1 MPFGYL
7 RRMVFF
13 YKKEKRG
20 TPKFSLL
27 YELGIPLLLF
37 PFRQSPRY
45 RFFIRP
51 SLYVPLQWASPK
63 GEVFLFDK
71 HLLRRVRAVIIYQK
85 SDKPKGY
92 SPPVNANS
100 KRPKLRLWCSGRCHL
115 LIVPILISILIY
127 LLIYILIYFLNTF
140 ICRKVFL
147 FLYFFQKILREKF
160 LENFL
165 VGCGGD
171 RNEEFL
177 EKILTTRCGRS

>member
-1 MPFGYL
+1 MFPSNGL
-7 RRMVFF
+7 RP
-13 YKKEKRG
+13 KE
-20 TPKFSLL
+20 
-27 YELGIPLLLF
+27 
-37 PFRQSPRY
+37 
-45 RFFIRP
+45 RFF
-51 SLYVPLQWASPK
+51 
-63 GEVFLFDK
+63 FFDK

-147 FLYFFQKILREKF
+147 FLYFFQKISYNKFLEKF
-160 LENFL
+160 LEK
-165 VGCGGD
+165 CGGD

-177 EKILTTRCGRS
+177 EKFLTTRCGRS